1 MPRKAR
7 VVLPH
12 TPHHIVQRGHN
23 RQIVFA
29 DSGDFSYYLSLVGEF
44 KDLHDLKLHAYCL
57 MTNHVHL
64 LVEPPNARAL
74 ASFMK
79 RVAGRMTRY
88 RNRLEGRTG
97 TLWESRYKSS
107 PVQRDSYLLTCCRYI
122 ELNPVRAGM
131 VQYPEDY
138 PWSSF
143 RQRMGEPST
152 LASLDLDPCYLELGD
167 DDAQR
172 RARYRRFLSLAG
184 DAGAAGEASV
194 LIREAVQRGQL
205 TGNERFND
213 EVSGIVGRRVPRR
226 GPGRPARR

>member
-23 RQIVFA
+23 RQVVFA
-29 DSGDFSYYLSLVGEF
+29 DPGDFSFYLSAVGEF
-44 KDLHDLKLHAYCL
+44 RDYYELKLHAYCL

-64 LVEPPNARAL
+64 LVEPPDARAL

-88 RNRLEGRTG
+88 RNHLEGRSG

-107 PVQRDSYLLTCCRYI
+107 PVQRDSYLLACCRYI

-131 VQYPEDY
+131 VQHPEDY

-143 RQRMGEPST
+143 RQRMGEPSA
-152 LASLDLDPCYLELGD
+152 LATLDLDPCYLALGED
-167 DDAQR
+167 DSQR
-172 RARYRRFLSLAG
+172 RERYRRFLSPTNDANG
-184 DAGAAGEASV
+184 DSLE

-205 TGNERFND
+205 TGNERFTD
-213 EVSGIVGRRVPRR
+213 EVVDIVGRRIPRR
-226 GPGRPARR
+226 GRGRPAKVG